1 MTTVAEIM
9 TRDVVQV
16 SAALTLRE
24 VIEVLA
30 REHIGG
36 AVVVDADRVMGVVS
50 AADLFALLAD
60 VPGVPAE
67 RQQSADPGEPDEP
80 VPYLEGEEEAVS
92 FFTDMWDDAGAQSTT
107 RMDRPEGPEWDFLAE
122 HTVAEAMN
130 RRVFHVGPD
139 ATVADAARRMDQL
152 KTHRLL
158 VMKGKRLLGIVTT
171 SDVNRA
177 VARSR
182 AS

>member
-16 SAALTLRE
+16 SPALNLRE
-24 VIEVLA
+24 VIEVFA

-36 AVVVDADRVMGVVS
+36 AVVVDGERVTGVVS

-60 VPGVPAE
+60 VPGVPSE
-67 RQQSADPGEPDEP
+67 RPQSAEPGETAEP
-80 VPYLEGEEEAVS
+80 EPYLDGEEEAVS
-92 FFTDMWDDAGAQSTT
+92 FFTDMWDDAGAQATT
-107 RMDRPEGPEWDFLAE
+107 RIDRPEGPEWDFLAE

-130 RRVFHVGPD
+130 RRVFHIGPG
-139 ATVADAARRMDQL
+139 AAVAEAARRMEQL

-158 VMKGKRLLGIVTT
+158 VMKGKRLVGIVTT
-171 SDVNRA
+171 TDVNRA

-182 AS
+182 A